1 MGEREKITDDILI
14 DFALADLK
22 LWLQRG
28 LDRLK
33 GRTVYDE
40 HGHATN
46 AFACAEFADWDMRQK
61 LDLIESANSDA
72 VRILDLNHRMVE
84 CLNEALAQTGC
95 DGDLCL
101 YRWHETARLL
111 VAEANEAIA
120 THAVAALA
128 GKGKGE

>member
-1 MGEREKITDDILI
+1 MAQETAQTQILV

-22 LWLQRG
+22 LWIERG
-28 LDRLK
+28 VERLK

-72 VRILDLNHRMVE
+72 IRILELNRRLID
-84 CLNEALAQTGC
+84 CLKEALGQTGC

-101 YRWHETARLL
+101 YRWHETARQIL
-111 VAEANEAIA
+111 AEAAEGV
-120 THAVAALA
+120 T
-128 GKGKGE
+128 E